1 MTTNTV
7 KQSTLDLNK
16 KDILKIMEMNPKF
29 LALVYKLAQAMGYT
43 KTQTLSNQV
52 SSEKQTFIL

>member
-7 KQSTLDLNK
+7 KQSKLNLNK
-16 KDILKIMEMNPKF
+16 KDILNIMKINPKF

>member
-7 KQSTLDLNK
+7 KQSKLNLNK
-16 KDILKIMEMNPKF
+16 KDILNIMKINPRF
-29 LALVYKLAQAMGYT
+29 LDLVYKLAKEMGYT

>member
-52 SSEKQTFIL
+52 SSEK

>member
-16 KDILKIMEMNPKF
+16 KDILNIMEINPRF
-29 LALVYKLAQAMGYT
+29 LELVYKLAQAMGYT
-43 KTQTLSNQV
+43 KTQIISNQV
-52 SSEKQTFIL
+52 SSEKKTFTL

>member
-29 LALVYKLAQAMGYT
+29 LALVYKLAQEMGYT
-43 KTQTLSNQV
+43 KIQIISNQV
-52 SSEKQTFIL
+52 ASEKQIFIF